1 MKTTNKLAISLEL
14 QAMISHCQQRE
25 LQCFCE
31 HVNLACFSPSLR
43 KFVELV
49 GIDTTLKISLTTRRL
64 RIPKKA
70 SIWQRLG
77 HKPAHALLLALPSSV
92 QEQILQHYSGRYLE
106 LPEFSTIWNRTLRQV
121 RQQQK

>member
-77 HKPAHALLLALPSSV
+77 HKPAHALLLALPLPV

-106 LPEFSTIWNRTLRQV
+106 LPEFSTIWNRTLRLV